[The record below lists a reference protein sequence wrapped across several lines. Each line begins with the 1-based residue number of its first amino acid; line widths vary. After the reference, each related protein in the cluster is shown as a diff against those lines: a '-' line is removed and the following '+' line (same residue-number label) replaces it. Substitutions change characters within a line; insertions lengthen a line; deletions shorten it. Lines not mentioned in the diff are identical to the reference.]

1 MGRDPGGP
9 VTDKDVDVAL
19 DENSLAVRV
28 GGRLRRLRQ
37 DRGLT
42 LAALSRSCGVS
53 VSYLSAVEKGV
64 NHPSLHTLAAITEA
78 LGVSIRAVV
87 AEEGQ
92 ETIRLSAI
100 PRQPSAT
107 AAISHPLLTLRASI
121 VRAAPG
127 DEGASP
133 VDLDDRGLFL
143 YVVKGTVVVRIDGT
157 EYTLDAGDALD
168 VTELGEATWRS
179 LAASTVLWVSCPSR
193 RR

>member
-1 MGRDPGGP
+1 
-9 VTDKDVDVAL
+9 VTAKDVDVAL
-19 DENSLAVRV
+19 DEKTLAVRV
-28 GGRLRRLRQ
+28 GSRLRRLRQ

-42 LAALSRSCGVS
+42 LAALSRDCGVS

-100 PRQPSAT
+100 PCQPSE
-107 AAISHPLLTLRASI
+107 AAEVSHPLLVLHATI
-121 VRAAPG
+121 VSAVPG
-127 DEGASP
+127 DEGGCP
-133 VDLDDRGLFL
+133 VDLDDRSLFL
-143 YVVKGTVVVRIDGT
+143 YVVAGAVAVCIDGT

-168 VTELGEATWRS
+168 VAELRDASWRS
-179 LAASTVLWVSCPSR
+179 QVASTVTWVSIPSR
-193 RR
+193 RN

>member
-1 MGRDPGGP
+1 MSA
-9 VTDKDVDVAL
+9 KDVAL
-19 DENSLAVRV
+19 DEDALAARV

-64 NHPSLHTLAAITEA
+64 NHPSLNTLAAITEA
-78 LGVSIRAVV
+78 LGVSIRTVV

-100 PRQPSAT
+100 PRQPSLT
-107 AAISHPLLTLRASI
+107 AEVSHPLLTLRASI
-121 VRAAPG
+121 VSAAPG
-127 DEGASP
+127 DEGTCP
-133 VDLDDRGLFL
+133 VDLEDRGLFL
-143 YVVKGTVVVRIDGT
+143 YVVTGTVVVRVDGT
-157 EYTLDAGDALD
+157 EYSLDAGDALD
-168 VTELGEATWRS
+168 VTELSEATWRS
-179 LAASTVLWVSCPSR
+179 PVASEVTWVSCPSR